1 MLGKAFEQVGGET
14 TFKRLVEVFYDLVAK
29 DPDLS
34 PMFPEDF
41 TLIKDKQY
49 RFLSQFFGGPPLYT
63 QKYGHPMLRARHLPF
78 PIEPRHAEAWLRCM
92 SQAMD
97 EVGLTGELREDMFRR
112 LKLTAI
118 HMINT
123 IPEEDQTG
131 ARPAEH
137 FVQNS

>member
-1 MLGKAFEQVGGET
+1 MILGNPYEQVGGAQ
-14 TFKRLVEVFYDLVAK
+14 TFQRLVQVFYDLVAK

-34 PMFPEDF
+34 PLFPEDF

-78 PIEPRHAEAWLRCM
+78 PIEPRHAEAWLKCM

-97 EVGLTGELREDMFRR
+97 EVGLAGELREDMFRR
-112 LKLTAI
+112 LKFTAI
-118 HMINT
+118 HMVNT
-123 IPEEDQTG
+123 FPEEGREGSRSEEDSV
-131 ARPAEH
+131 RD
-137 FVQNS
+137 